1 MRKRD
6 LKLASEVAAGAI
18 PDQHWIWGMLEGC
31 INALKVGPGWRGRT
45 PALGPLGRW
54 RLRVTA
60 NHLVTHGLMRQ
71 RLADGFNLIRR
82 DFNIVDPGRVYE
94 DAPRFDLGWPRAF
107 MALSV
112 HVRGMWCLKKGR
124 MERNRK
130 SIIRVSTNERFL
142 WCRAQQDVRY

>member
-1 MRKRD
+1 M
-6 LKLASEVAAGAI
+6 
-18 PDQHWIWGMLEGC
+18 
-31 INALKVGPGWRGRT
+31 
-45 PALGPLGRW
+45 
-54 RLRVTA
+54 TA

-71 RLADGFNLIRR
+71 RLADGFNLIRS

-130 SIIRVSTNERFL
+130 NIIRVSTNELFL